1 MSVNLQIL
9 MNPFVVFGAP
19 VAASTILRSGGAD
32 AAYQIETT
40 TGNYQLE
47 GSTGVYLLESAGG
60 GGGDILRS
68 GGGGGSILRSE

>member
-1 MSVNLQIL
+1 MGVVNTQIL
-9 MNPFVVFGAP
+9 MNPFVVFGVP
-19 VAASTILRSGGAD
+19 VAASVILRSGGN

-47 GSTGVYLLESAGG
+47 GSTGVYLLEAAAGGGNILRSGG

-68 GGGGGSILRSE
+68 E

>member
-9 MNPFVVFGAP
+9 MNPFVVFGGAP
-19 VAASTILRSGGAD
+19 APASTILRSGGS

-47 GSTGVYLLESAGG
+47 GSTGVYLLEAAA